1 MRANLAKACHRDA
14 VSKLMQPQHHPHK
27 LPRLQVVGHLYIVN
41 AQPIA
46 TKLHITLVL
55 AFEIHVV

>member
-1 MRANLAKACHRDA
+1 
-14 VSKLMQPQHHPHK
+14 MQSLHHPHK

-46 TKLHITLVL
+46 TILHITLVL
-55 AFEIHVV
+55 AFDIHVV